1 VREHF
6 LKLSDHAPQTILKL
20 VREAVRIR
28 RKGLKGKPLNGKTVA
43 LLFEKSSTRTRV
55 AFQAGVYQM
64 GGFSMMLRPDEIQL
78 GRGESHRDTAKVLSR
93 YLDAVVI
100 RANKHQNLM
109 DFAEY
114 SSIPVINA
122 LTDEYHPCQAIAD
135 FATLLDIKGRLKGLK
150 VGYVGDGNN
159 VANSLLT
166 GAAMLGVD
174 IALAT
179 PEGYRPSDEVLAR
192 AAMLARTT
200 GAKISLASS
209 PEEAAA
215 GADALYTDVWVSM
228 GQESEEERRRKDF
241 AGYIV
246 DAKLLKSAKRDCKVM
261 HCLPA
266 HRGEEISAEV
276 MDGPASI
283 IFEQAEYKLHAQKAV
298 LKMFLGK
305 GK

>member
-1 VREHF
+1 VPKHF
-6 LKLSDHAPQTILKL
+6 LKLSDHSPETLLKL
-20 VREAVRIR
+20 VKEAVRLK
-28 RKGLKGKPLNGKTVA
+28 RKGDKGKPLNGKTVA
-43 LLFEKSSTRTRV
+43 LFFEKSSTRTRV
-55 AFQAGVYQM
+55 AFQTGVFQM
-64 GGFSMMLRPDEIQL
+64 GGYSMMLRSDEIQL
-78 GRGESHRDTAKVLSR
+78 GRGESVRDTAKVLSR
-93 YLDAVVI
+93 YLDAIVI
-100 RANKHQNLM
+100 RTYKHEQVEE
-109 DFAEY
+109 FAGY

-122 LTDEYHPCQAIAD
+122 LTDKYHPCQAVAD
-135 FATLLDIKGRLKGLK
+135 FATLLDVKGGLDGLK
-150 VGYVGDGNN
+150 IAYIGDGNN

-179 PEGYRPSDEVLAR
+179 PTKYRPAEDVLDLAR
-192 AAMLARTT
+192 VFTRKSGSRITLTT
-200 GAKISLASS
+200 S

-228 GQESEEERRRKDF
+228 GQESEVKKRRRDF
-241 AGYIV
+241 AGFII
-246 DAKLLKSAKRDCKVM
+246 DAGLLKRAKRDCKVM

-283 IFEQAEYKLHAQKAV
+283 VFDQAEYKLHAQKAI
-298 LKMFLGK
+298 LKMCVGK

>member
-1 VREHF
+1 LREHF
-6 LKLSDHAPQTILKL
+6 LKLSDHSPQTILKL

-43 LLFEKSSTRTRV
+43 LFFEKSSTRTRV
-55 AFQAGVYQM
+55 AFQTGIYQM

-100 RANKHQNLM
+100 RTHKHEQLV

-135 FATLLDIKGRLKGLK
+135 FATLLDVKGRLKGLK

-174 IALAT
+174 VALAT
-179 PEGYRPSDEVLAR
+179 PEGYRPSDEVMALAV
-192 AAMLARTT
+192 MFARTT
-200 GAKISLASS
+200 GAKISLTSS

-228 GQESEEERRRKDF
+228 GQESEAERRKRDF